1 MSSIDFFLCDKFLIQ
16 LKGLRSHIQP
26 KSKSNKNIF
35 FLSFICSFSYVGVF
49 FLFALYTSICI
60 YLPAVSVEWKKE
72 EIQNIF
78 FFCCGLFF
86 CYAIWWWVCI
96 HNTEKTVASMFFYY
110 CRILRFVIGYIIIT
124 SSYSSS
130 F

>member
-78 FFCCGLFF
+78 FSVVVSLFALQYDDE
-86 CYAIWWWVCI
+86 YAYTTPNKQSRQC
-96 HNTEKTVASMFFYY
+96 FFIIVES
-110 CRILRFVIGYIIIT
+110 CALLSVIL
-124 SSYSSS
+124 
-130 F
+130 